1 MFIKKMT
8 QLIAVVLIGTFV
20 SISTTL
26 SAQTLKK
33 EELNR
38 IALQS
43 YIYTYPLVLM
53 EVTRK
58 QMTNMPLGQNPN
70 RGPMMEFAHIR
81 TFPNAKFREVVRPNF
96 DTLYS
101 LAWVDVSKEPVI
113 ISVPEIKDRFYM
125 LPMYDMWTDTF
136 AVIGTYANGT
146 KAGNYALCM
155 PEWKGKLPKGVERI
169 NATTPMFWIIGR
181 TQTNGPKDYKYI
193 NKIQDNYKLTPLSY
207 FVAHKAYKPV
217 FKKDKS
223 VDDVTPPMVQVEKMD
238 AKTFYTMAMN
248 LMKKH
253 PPHATDQVRVDRM
266 KRIGLT
272 PENFDYDKL
281 PADVKVAL
289 EKAVANSHKV
299 MRSYVPKL
307 GSIVHGWQIL
317 TKSVGVYGID
327 YLQRAT
333 TALYGLGA
341 NPYYWAF
348 YPLNVTDKNGNVPT
362 GDKKYIIHFEKD
374 KIPPVDA
381 FWSVTIYD
389 KDGFPIDNPLNRY
402 AIGDRDDLQFN
413 KDGSLDI
420 YIQPTSPGKDKE
432 SNWLPSSGKGVISL
446 VIRMYGPRQVAI
458 DGKWLPPYLEEV
470 K

>member
-1 MFIKKMT
+1 MT
-8 QLIAVVLIGTFV
+8 LKHLSRLIAVTVVGAFLN
-20 SISTTL
+20 ISTAT
-26 SAQTLKK
+26 AATPKN
-33 EELNR
+33 EELDR

-43 YIYTYPLVLM
+43 YIYNYPLVLM
-53 EVTRK
+53 EMTRK

-70 RGPMMEFAHIR
+70 RGPMMQFTHIR

-113 ISVPEIKDRFYM
+113 LSVPDVKDRFYM

-136 AVIGTYANGT
+136 AVVGSYANGN
-146 KAGNYALCM
+146 KAGDYALCM
-155 PEWKGKLPKGVERI
+155 PEWKGQLPKGVERI
-169 NATTPMFWIIGR
+169 NATTPTFWIIGR
-181 TQTNGPKDYKYI
+181 TQTNGADDYKNI
-193 NKIQDNYKLTPLSY
+193 NKIQDGYKLTPLSY
-207 FVAHKAYKPV
+207 FVANKPYKSL

-238 AKTFYTMAMN
+238 AKSFFTMAMR

-253 PPHATDQVRVDRM
+253 PPHATDQVRLDRM

-272 PENFDYDKL
+272 SEEFDYDKL
-281 PADVKVAL
+281 PADVKSAL
-289 EKAVANSHKV
+289 EEAASKSHKV
-299 MRSYVPKL
+299 MRAYVPKL
-307 GSIVHGWQIL
+307 GSIVNGWQL
-317 TKSVGVYGID
+317 MTKSVGVYGND

-341 NPYYWAF
+341 NPYYWAY
-348 YPLNVTDKNGNVPT
+348 YPLNVTDKNGNIPT
-362 GDKKYIIHFEKD
+362 GDKKYVIHFD
-374 KIPPVDA
+374 KGQIPPVDA

-402 AIGDRDDLQFN
+402 ALGDRDKLQYN
-413 KDGSLDI
+413 RDGSLDI
-420 YIQPTSPGKDKE
+420 YIQPKSPGKEKK

>member
-1 MFIKKMT
+1 MIKIIKRMFT
-8 QLIAVVLIGTFV
+8 GVLVTLFAASLQLNA
-20 SISTTL
+20 S
-26 SAQTLKK
+26 SALEK
-33 EELNR
+33 EELDR

-58 QMTNMPLGQNPN
+58 QMTNMPLGENPN
-70 RGPMMEFAHIR
+70 RGPMMQFTHIR

-113 ISVPEIKDRFYM
+113 LSVPEVKDRFFM

-136 AVIGTYANGT
+136 AVVGTYANGT

-155 PEWKGKLPKGVERI
+155 PEWKGELPKGVERI
-169 NATTPMFWIIGR
+169 DATTPMFWIIGR
-181 TQTNGPKDYKYI
+181 TQTNGPKDYDYI
-193 NKIQDNYKLTPLSY
+193 HKIQDGYKLTPLSY
-207 FVAHKAYKPV
+207 FTAGKPFKPV

-223 VDDVTPPMVQVEKMD
+223 VDDVTPPVKQVEKMD
-238 AKTFYTMAMN
+238 AKTFFTMAMK
-248 LMKKH
+248 LMKTN
-253 PPHATDQVRVDRM
+253 PPHATDQVRLDRM

-272 PENFDYDKL
+272 PDGFYYDKL
-281 PADVKVAL
+281 PKEVKAAL
-289 EKAVANSHKV
+289 ERATAKSHDV
-299 MRSYVPKL
+299 MREYASRL
-307 GSIVHGWQIL
+307 GSIVNGWQIL

-333 TALYGLGA
+333 TAFYGLGA

-348 YPLNVTDKNGNVPT
+348 YPLNVTDKNGKVPT
-362 GDKKYIIHFEKD
+362 GDKKYVIHFD
-374 KIPPVDA
+374 KEPPVDA

-389 KDGFPIDNPLNRY
+389 KDGFPIDNPMNRY
-402 AIGDRDDLQFN
+402 AIGDRDNLKFN
-413 KDGSLDI
+413 ADGSVDI
-420 YIQPTSPGKDKE
+420 YIQNTSPGKEKE
-432 SNWLPSSGKGVISL
+432 SNWLPSSAKGVISL
-446 VIRMYGPRQVAI
+446 VIRMYGPKQVAI
-458 DGKWLPPYLEEV
+458 DGKWQPPYLEEV

>member
-1 MFIKKMT
+1 MFVKKII
-8 QLIAVVLIGTFV
+8 QLIAVMLIGTFV

-33 EELNR
+33 EELDR

-53 EVTRK
+53 EITRQ

-169 NATTPMFWIIGR
+169 NATTPTFWIIGR

-207 FVAHKAYKPV
+207 FVAHKTYKPV

-238 AKTFYTMAMN
+238 AKTFYTMAMQ
-248 LMKKH
+248 LMKKN

-281 PADVKVAL
+281 PADVKAAL

-362 GDKKYIIHFEKD
+362 GDKKYVIHFDKD
-374 KIPPVDA
+374 KIPPVNA

-389 KDGFPIDNPLNRY
+389 KEGFPIDNPINRY

-420 YIQPTSPGKDKE
+420 YIQPRSPGKAKE